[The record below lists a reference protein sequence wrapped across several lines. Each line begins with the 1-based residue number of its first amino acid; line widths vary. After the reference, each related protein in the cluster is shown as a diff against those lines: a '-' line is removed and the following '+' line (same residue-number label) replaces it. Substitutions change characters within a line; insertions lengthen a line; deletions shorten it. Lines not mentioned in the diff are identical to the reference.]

1 MPEAVEWYG
10 SGGADRRRAL
20 TLSMAEESPRDNR
33 LDGLVTLAGAGVAQE
48 FALDVVDTDVASA
61 GENSK
66 PVSSDPPESGQ
77 PQVAAG
83 WYPDPHGKAALRYWD
98 GTVWTEN
105 VSG

>member
-1 MPEAVEWYG
+1 M
-10 SGGADRRRAL
+10 
-20 TLSMAEESPRDNR
+20 
-33 LDGLVTLAGAGVAQE
+33 
-48 FALDVVDTDVASA
+48 VDTDVASA